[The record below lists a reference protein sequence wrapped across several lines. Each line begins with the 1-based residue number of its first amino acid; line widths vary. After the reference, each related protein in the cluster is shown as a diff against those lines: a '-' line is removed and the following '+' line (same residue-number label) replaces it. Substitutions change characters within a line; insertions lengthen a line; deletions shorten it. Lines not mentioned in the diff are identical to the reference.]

1 LSTEGIARTWG
12 PDYGAPQRIAC
23 LDEAVRRLVA
33 ARQELRE
40 RRAGRDELER
50 NRLEI
55 GRLNR
60 QLSEALI
67 AHHLAD
73 ASQKAA

>member
-1 LSTEGIARTWG
+1 
-12 PDYGAPQRIAC
+12 

-73 ASQKAA
+73 ASPKAA